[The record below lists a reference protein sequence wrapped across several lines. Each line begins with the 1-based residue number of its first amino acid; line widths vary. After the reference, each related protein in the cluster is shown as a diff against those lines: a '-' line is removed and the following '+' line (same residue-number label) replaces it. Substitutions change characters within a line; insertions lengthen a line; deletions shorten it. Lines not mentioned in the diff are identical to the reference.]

1 MAKPDDS
8 TKASTGDAADDAA
21 TDATVENEDTHD
33 EADVVARSVDALYAD
48 ADAAAAEATASSR
61 KLGAWERLRGK
72 KHLAKDEAAEG
83 APTVES
89 LQAELETM
97 CTALAE
103 ATARAEAE
111 ADRALWAA
119 AEAENARKRAERSVD
134 NAHKFALERFVDG
147 LLPAVDSFEQ
157 AVEAA
162 SAPEA
167 ENAAEA
173 LVEGVR
179 LALKLLAG
187 AMERQGVAVVDPIG
201 APFDP
206 KEHEA
211 MSMVENAEVDPG
223 SVTQVFQKGYTLNGR
238 LVRPARVIVARAPE
252 QGGGDDA
259 PAREGNPQDGA

>member
-1 MAKPDDS
+1 MS
-8 TKASTGDAADDAA
+8 EEASG
-21 TDATVENEDTHD
+21 
-33 EADVVARSVDALYAD
+33 AD
-48 ADAAAAEATASSR
+48 APTEDAVDESEDNAS
-61 KLGAWERLRGK
+61 AQ
-72 KHLAKDEAAEG
+72 EAAEDP
-83 APTVES
+83 A
-89 LQAELETM
+89 AELETLRA
-97 CTALAE
+97 ALAE

-111 ADRALWAA
+111 ADRALRAA
-119 AEAENARKRAERSVD
+119 AEAENARKRAERNVE
-134 NAHKFALERFVDG
+134 NAHKFALERFIDG

-173 LVEGVR
+173 LAEGVR
-179 LALKLLAG
+179 LALKLLVG

-211 MSMVENAEVDPG
+211 MSTMENAEAEPG

-252 QGGGDDA
+252 PDSAENAPDGEANPPDA
-259 PAREGNPQDGA
+259 A

>member
-1 MAKPDDS
+1 MS
-8 TKASTGDAADDAA
+8 EETSG
-21 TDATVENEDTHD
+21 
-33 EADVVARSVDALYAD
+33 AD
-48 ADAAAAEATASSR
+48 APTEDAVDESEDNAS
-61 KLGAWERLRGK
+61 AQ
-72 KHLAKDEAAEG
+72 EAAET
-83 APTVES
+83 APAAADPA
-89 LQAELETM
+89 AELEAM
-97 CTALAE
+97 HTALAE

-111 ADRALWAA
+111 ADRALRAA
-119 AEAENARKRAERSVD
+119 AEAENARKRAERSVES
-134 NAHKFALERFVDG
+134 ARKYALERFVDG

-173 LVEGVR
+173 LAEGVR
-179 LALKLLAG
+179 LALKLLVG
-187 AMERQGVAVVDPIG
+187 AMERHGVAVVDPIG

-211 MSMVENAEVDPG
+211 MSTMENAEAEPG

-252 QGGGDDA
+252 PDSAENAPDGDANPPDA
-259 PAREGNPQDGA
+259 A